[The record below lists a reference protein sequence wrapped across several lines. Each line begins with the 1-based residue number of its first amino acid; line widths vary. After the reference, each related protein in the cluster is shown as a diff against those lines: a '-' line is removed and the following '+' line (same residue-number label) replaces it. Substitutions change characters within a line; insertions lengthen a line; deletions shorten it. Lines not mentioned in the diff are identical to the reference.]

1 MFSFSIFFFFFFHRQ
16 SRVFTR
22 AFDSRF
28 QGVCIG
34 HTLFLFYF
42 CFFFFFFF
50 CWCTHRFFFFN
61 DTATTEIYTNL
72 NTLSL
77 HDALPIQ
84 VLLLQSGRCFFFKV
98 HTSQKTVA
106 FLASRKI
113 ILIIII
119 KMLSVLKDLG
129 LLQGRLRNPVYLDR
143 KIPKTRRSKEYDCN
157 NKNVEEFYVDFINEA
172 KRKDLRCSWHSTV
185 LHITAHKSLHCEGIN
200 SWDRIEVS
208 FSPTSL
214 PPLTSTPKGSSSKPV
229 NNVVQISLR
238 QKLIVQRLQF

>member
-106 FLASRKI
+106 FLARKATEPSI
-113 ILIIII
+113 FGQE
-119 KMLSVLKDLG
+119 D
-129 LLQGRLRNPVYLDR
+129 
-143 KIPKTRRSKEYDCN
+143 T
-157 NKNVEEFYVDFINEA
+157 KNTQEQ
-172 KRKDLRCSWHSTV
+172 
-185 LHITAHKSLHCEGIN
+185 
-200 SWDRIEVS
+200 RI
-208 FSPTSL
+208 
-214 PPLTSTPKGSSSKPV
+214 
-229 NNVVQISLR
+229 
-238 QKLIVQRLQF
+238 RLQQQKCRRILC